1 MARWAMLHPPVAT
14 DLVLIEDDAG
24 DAVLVQALL
33 EDDAHG
39 TWRVRWARNLAEAA
53 PFLARRPA
61 CVLLD
66 LHLPDGVGLDALKI
80 VLNEAPRA
88 AVVVLTGMVDT
99 DLGVAALAAGAQD
112 YLVKQQVDEH
122 LLSRSLRFALERK
135 RADEAAQAR
144 LQNVR
149 LEHSLLP
156 TPDLNGAGLTWA
168 KRYAPGGGEA
178 NVLGGDFFDAVH
190 LPSGAVR
197 AVIGDVCGHG
207 PDEAA
212 LGVSLRISWR
222 ALALAETPDD
232 QVLPLLD
239 QVLQTERSD
248 PDLFATV
255 SHITISPDR
264 SALTVRSAGHPPPL
278 LLADGTAL
286 EVATE
291 QGPPLGVFDDVEW
304 PGIITPLPDL
314 WTIVL
319 YTDGLIEGRDGDGR
333 WGSEGLTAA
342 APHLVPVQETSRL
355 AGLVHALA
363 AEAVRRHGGPL
374 PDDLAILAL
383 SSAP

>member
-1 MARWAMLHPPVAT
+1 MLQSLVAT
-14 DLVLIEDDAG
+14 DLLLIEDDAG

-39 TWRVRWARNLAEAA
+39 SWRVHWAQDMAKAVLALAEQ
-53 PFLARRPA
+53 PA

-66 LHLPDGVGLDALKI
+66 LHLPDAVGLDALKL
-80 VLNEAPRA
+80 VLHEAPSA

-112 YLVKQQVDEH
+112 YLVKQQIDEH

-135 RADEAAQAR
+135 RADEVAQR
-144 LQNVR
+144 RRQNMR

-156 TPDLNGAGLTWA
+156 TPDLVDARLTWA
-168 KRYAPGGGEA
+168 KRYAPGGGEE

-222 ALALAETPDD
+222 ALALAQTPDD
-232 QVLPLLD
+232 DVLPLLD
-239 QVLQTERSD
+239 RVLQTERPD
-248 PDLFATV
+248 DDLFATV
-255 SHITISPDR
+255 SHVTISPDR
-264 SALTVRSAGHPPPL
+264 RTLTVRSAGHCPPL
-278 LLADGTAL
+278 LLDGGQAV

-291 QGPPLGVFDDVEW
+291 QGPPLGVFDGATW
-304 PGIITPLPDL
+304 PAVPTLLPDP
-314 WTIVL
+314 WTLVL
-319 YTDGLIEGRDGDGR
+319 YTDGIIEGRDGDGR
-333 WGSEGLTAA
+333 WGSEGLAA
-342 APHLVPVQETSRL
+342 AASNLPAARETSRL
-355 AGLVHALA
+355 DALVHGLV

-374 PDDLAILAL
+374 PDDLAVLAL
-383 SSAP
+383 SSGP

>member
-1 MARWAMLHPPVAT
+1 M
-14 DLVLIEDDAG
+14 
-24 DAVLVQALL
+24 LVQALL

-39 TWRVRWARNLAEAA
+39 SWRVRWARNLAEAI
-53 PFLARRPA
+53 PMLASQPA
-61 CVLLD
+61 CILLD
-66 LHLPDGVGLDALKI
+66 LHLPDGVGLDPLKI
-80 VLNEAPRA
+80 VLDEAPGA

-144 LQNVR
+144 HQNVR

-156 TPDLNGAGLTWA
+156 TPDLNGAGLGWA
-168 KRYAPGGGEA
+168 KRYAPGGGEQ

-190 LPSGAVR
+190 MPSGAVR

-222 ALALAETPDD
+222 ALALAQTPDD
-232 QVLPLLD
+232 EVLPLLD
-239 QVLQTERSD
+239 RVLQTERSD

-264 SALTVRSAGHPPPL
+264 STLTVRSAGHPPPL
-278 LLADGTAL
+278 LLTSGDAG
-286 EVATE
+286 EVCTE
-291 QGPPLGVFDDVEW
+291 QGPPLGVFDGVVW
-304 PGIITPLPDL
+304 PAMVTDLPDP

-319 YTDGLIEGRDGDGR
+319 STDGLIEGRDGDGR
-333 WGSEGLTAA
+333 WGSEGLTAVT
-342 APHLVPVQETSRL
+342 PHLVPAPASGRL
-355 AGLVHALA
+355 AGLVNSLA
-363 AEAVRRHGGPL
+363 AEAIRRHGGPL

>member
-1 MARWAMLHPPVAT
+1 MLPRPVAT
-14 DLVLIEDDAG
+14 DLLLIEDDAG

-39 TWRVRWARNLAEAA
+39 SWRVRWAKDLAEALPA
-53 PFLARRPA
+53 LAEEPA

-66 LHLPDGVGLDALKI
+66 LHLPDGIGLDALKV
-80 VLNEAPRA
+80 VLHEAPAA

-135 RADEAAQAR
+135 RADDAARRR

-149 LEHSLLP
+149 LEGSLLP
-156 TPDLNGAGLTWA
+156 TPDLAAAGLTWA
-168 KRYAPGGGEA
+168 TRYAPGGGEA
-178 NVLGGDFFDAVH
+178 NVLGGDFFDALH

-222 ALALAETPDD
+222 ALALARTPDD
-232 QVLPLLD
+232 EVLPLLHR
-239 QVLQTERSD
+239 VLLTERPD
-248 PDLFATV
+248 GDLFATV
-255 SHITISPDR
+255 SYLTISSDR
-264 SALTVRSAGHPPPL
+264 STVTVRSAGHPPPL
-278 LLADGTAL
+278 LLLDGGPAL
-286 EVATE
+286 ELVTE
-291 QGPPLGVFDDVEW
+291 QGPPLGVFDGVDW
-304 PGIITPLPDL
+304 PGASTSLPDP

-333 WGSEGLTAA
+333 WGSEGLVSAA
-342 APHLVPVQETSRL
+342 SSLTPGRETGRL
-355 AGLVHALA
+355 DALVHALV
-363 AEAVRRHGGPL
+363 AEAEGRHGGPL
-374 PDDLAILAL
+374 PDDVAVLAL

>member
-1 MARWAMLHPPVAT
+1 MLFALVTT
-14 DLVLIEDDAG
+14 DLLLIEDDAG

-39 TWRVRWARNLAEAA
+39 SWRVHWAKNLAEAM
-53 PFLARRPA
+53 PILALQPG

-66 LHLPDGVGLDALKI
+66 LHLPDGVGLDALKT
-80 VLNEAPRA
+80 VLNEAPGA
-88 AVVVLTGMVDT
+88 AVVVLTGMVDS

-135 RADEAAQAR
+135 RADEAAQRR

-168 KRYAPGGGEA
+168 KRYAPGGGEQ

-190 LPSGAVR
+190 LPSGVVR

-222 ALALAETPDD
+222 ALALAQAPDD
-232 QVLPLLD
+232 EVLPLLD
-239 QVLQTERSD
+239 QVLQSERSD
-248 PDLFATV
+248 ADLFATV
-255 SHITISPDR
+255 SHVTISPDR
-264 SALTVRSAGHPPPL
+264 STLTVRSAGHPPPL
-278 LLADGTAL
+278 LLGRGSTT
-286 EVATE
+286 EVTTE

-304 PGIITPLPDL
+304 PALVTELPDP

-333 WGSEGLTAA
+333 WGSEGLAAVTA
-342 APHLVPVQETSRL
+342 HLLPAQETSRL
-355 AGLVHALA
+355 DRLVHTLA
-363 AEAVRRHGGPL
+363 AEAVRRNGGPL

-383 SSAP
+383 SSTP